1 MLVLDLCWYC
11 CSQYQETYQT
21 CQYLVVSLH
30 GALGIFCKRCD
41 EVEVE
46 SSSASTQFLLLPS
59 AVMHLHQGQ
68 KCIADKYWSI
78 CFKSQTFLTER
89 SDDWYY
95 GMLDFDRR
103 HLDWLVLLF
112 GQIRL
117 PSLFLPN
124 MGLLIYSFG
133 LASFLAERLICIVA
147 SVSIITW
154 IWSGSKKKTH
164 Y

>member
-30 GALGIFCKRCD
+30 GALGIFCEKCGGGGPAAHQLCFCCCLQLWCICIKAKN
-41 EVEVE
+41 
-46 SSSASTQFLLLPS
+46 ASRIDIDQFVL
-59 AVMHLHQGQ
+59 
-68 KCIADKYWSI
+68 
-78 CFKSQTFLTER
+78 KSQTFWTKMIA
-89 SDDWYY
+89 DWDYSIF
-95 GMLDFDRR
+95 DFDRR
-103 HLDWLVLLF
+103 HIYWLVLLF
-112 GQIRL
+112 GQIRF

-133 LASFLAERLICIVA
+133 LACFLAERLICIVA

-164 Y
+164 S

>member
-30 GALGIFCKRCD
+30 GALGIVLRSPAAHQLCFFCSLQLWCICIKAKN
-41 EVEVE
+41 
-46 SSSASTQFLLLPS
+46 ASRINIDQFVL
-59 AVMHLHQGQ
+59 
-68 KCIADKYWSI
+68 
-78 CFKSQTFLTER
+78 KSQTFWTKMI
-89 SDDWYY
+89 DDWDYSIF
-95 GMLDFDRR
+95 DFDRR
-103 HLDWLVLLF
+103 HIYWLVLLF

-133 LASFLAERLICIVA
+133 LACFLAERLICIVA

-154 IWSGSKKKTH
+154 IWSGSKKKTQC
-164 Y
+164 